1 METKGNSKQELRVSF
16 SPLSRDRQGAE
27 RWPTLQSSRG
37 CCPPRQEPS
46 PAEDKRWAIKL
57 ARESRRGEEA
67 LQAGARNAI

>member
-1 METKGNSKQELRVSF
+1 MADSAKQQRL
-16 SPLSRDRQGAE
+16 L
-27 RWPTLQSSRG
+27 
-37 CCPPRQEPS
+37 PPRQEPS